1 MPVSK
6 KPTIVN
12 VPTPA
17 PAVSPIAPIA
27 PILPRP
33 TPTSGSKIVLAEDYY
48 ISFDAPQATREPST
62 TEYAEMLF
70 RINQWFETQFAS
82 FYANSPKVQFIRAE
96 TSNDFTLY
104 GVNHNIPP
112 QPANFNIYINYDFTA
127 FTFSASSN
135 IPTTQEVFEVMRL
148 SFTQRFLLEVVRT
161 FTGYPFESTVEV
173 FLAASQFTTP
183 VAVSSAVATI
193 PTPNNQLVTRRAL
206 PLALP
211 QRKKQ
216 SSASEYKGL
225 LYSIC
230 CSTCDGTDRN
240 LICAACQCDPPVFLQ
255 TPSRKCL
262 RMTQL

>member
-1 MPVSK
+1 
-6 KPTIVN
+6 
-12 VPTPA
+12 
-17 PAVSPIAPIA
+17 
-27 PILPRP
+27 
-33 TPTSGSKIVLAEDYY
+33 
-48 ISFDAPQATREPST
+48 
-62 TEYAEMLF
+62 MLF